1 MDTEVLVVGAGPT
14 GMTLANELLTAGVPT
29 VLVDRLAR
37 RSELS
42 KAGGVQSRTLEALDQ
57 RGLLEPL
64 LATGDHP
71 VTTGHFAGIPL
82 PLRSNGPRL
91 PWRSVP
97 QVVIEGFFERH
108 LAEHG
113 LYARRGHE
121 LSGLAQ
127 DHDGITA
134 TFADGSALR
143 ARYLVAADGAHSTVR
158 SLLRAA
164 FPGQPGTLTIVAADV
179 RLSGDDRVG
188 SHTWS
193 EDGHWAALFPLGTDA
208 QGRPLRRLVIGGP
221 GRSLPREIPVTED
234 EIRDSLATVFGTGVR
249 LLELRYA
256 RRITNASRQAERY
269 RHGRVFLAGDA
280 AHVHL
285 PLGAQGMN
293 TGMQDAFNLG
303 WKLGAAVHGWA
314 PEHLLDTYHAERH
327 PAGAAVLRNVR
338 AQSLL
343 MDWTGT
349 RDPDVLAA
357 REVFTGLA
365 QLPDV
370 QRHLADLMSGTAVRY
385 PMPGTGDHP
394 LVGRPAP
401 DLDLGPTRVH
411 ELLRSGRGILLDL
424 PDAPSGLPHP
434 SHPSDPSDLSDL
446 SDASAKI
453 VDPWSDRV
461 DRVARMRSGSGS
473 EPMLIRPDG
482 YVCWAG
488 RDGLEAALGHW
499 FGEPRRAG
507 RR

>member
-1 MDTEVLVVGAGPT
+1 MDTDVLVVGAGPT
-14 GMTLANELLTAGVPT
+14 GMTLANELLLTGAST
-29 VLVDRLAR
+29 VLVDKLSR
-37 RSELS
+37 RSDLS

-71 VTTGHFAGIPL
+71 VTSGHFAGIPL
-82 PLRSNGPRL
+82 PLPSARHRL

-97 QVVIEGFFERH
+97 QVAIEAFFERH
-108 LAEHG
+108 LAAHG
-113 LYARRGHE
+113 LHARRDHE
-121 LSGLAQ
+121 LTGLAQ
-127 DHDGITA
+127 DGNGVTA
-134 TFADGSALR
+134 TFADGSTLR
-143 ARYLVAADGAHSTVR
+143 SRYLVAADGAHSTVR
-158 SLLRAA
+158 SLLRAG
-164 FPGQPGTLTIVAADV
+164 FPGQPGTTTIVAADV
-179 RLSGDDRVG
+179 RLGGGDPSA
-188 SHTWS
+188 SHTWN
-193 EDGHWAALFPLGTDA
+193 EDGHWAALFPLGTDPR
-208 QGRPLRRLVIGGP
+208 GRRLRRLVLGGP
-221 GRSLPREIPVTED
+221 GRSLPRETPVTEE
-234 EIRDSLATVFGTGVR
+234 EIRHGLSTVFGSRVR

-303 WKLGAAVHGWA
+303 WKLAAAVHGWA
-314 PEHLLDTYHAERH
+314 PEDLLDTYHAERH

-357 REVFTGLA
+357 REIFTAMA

-370 QRHLADLMSGTAVRY
+370 QHHLADLMSGMAVRY
-385 PMPGTGDHP
+385 PMPGTATHP

-401 DLDLGPTRVH
+401 DPDLGPARVH
-411 ELLRSGRGILLDL
+411 ELLRSGRGVLLD
-424 PDAPSGLPHP
+424 PADTF
-434 SHPSDPSDLSDL
+434 
-446 SDASAKI
+446 AK
-453 VDPWSDRV
+453 VVGPWSDRV
-461 DRVARMRSGSGS
+461 ERVGQGAGT

-488 RDGLEAALGHW
+488 TEDLEPALGRW
-499 FGEPRRAG
+499 FGEPR
-507 RR
+507 